1 MSSLRSQVLLLLA
14 VTFGSLLVAK
24 TLVDLSRLRPRIEDD
39 ARAQARVALLQS
51 GPVVER
57 AYADGHLGN
66 VRRFLGQLAGSPG
79 IRRVALIRSD
89 GNILA
94 SNDAALEG
102 RPAAETALA
111 PLLPLAGAQGG
122 MAIAGQALHAAAP
135 VRLESGPTDPL
146 LPGPPVPAAG
156 AGSLVLELDLGE
168 RFAAARLAALVENGI
183 GLAVALV
190 MLTLIGLLLE
200 FRLGRPARTIVSAI
214 EQFDMGDRGAR
225 TGIRGFSEIAGV
237 GKAFDFLAERVQ
249 TEENH
254 LLDTQASLDGLLKA
268 LPVGVM
274 VVKRDDGKPYYVNP
288 RWRELFG
295 ITMDANRDILA
306 LLSTVRCE
314 RPDGSP
320 YPIEQL
326 PISTVLRTGEP
337 AEARDLC
344 VRREDR
350 VVALIAH
357 AVPVT
362 LSRGASFDGVLVIAR
377 EAEAT
382 DLDVAAA
389 PAAAAATGR
398 RLRVAEPIARPIAES
413 ESWSMPEEGDEAAR
427 ETVLLADGDDETRVL
442 ASRAL
447 AEGGYRVLVAEDG
460 ASALSLLRSHG
471 PRVAVVVLDL
481 ALEGPA
487 GATVLDAL
495 LALDPAARVIAA
507 SHYRPD
513 LPGLAASGKVTAF
526 VTRPYSVDRL
536 MRAVREVVGSTAG
549 SAERVFAP

>member
-1 MSSLRSQVLLLLA
+1 MSSLRSQVLLILA

-24 TLVDLSRLRPRIEDD
+24 TLVDFSRLAPRIQDD
-39 ARAQARVALLQS
+39 ARAQARVALLQA
-51 GPVVER
+51 GPLVER
-57 AYADGHLGN
+57 AYSDGHLGD
-66 VRRFLGQLAGSPG
+66 VRRFLDQLADTPG
-79 IRRVALIRSD
+79 IRRVALIRPD
-89 GNILA
+89 GTVLA
-94 SNDAALEG
+94 SNDDALEG
-102 RPAAETALA
+102 RRAAETALA
-111 PLLPLAGAQGG
+111 PILPVAGARGG
-122 MAIAGQALHAAAP
+122 MAIEGKALHAAAP
-135 VRLESGPTDPL
+135 VRLESGVTDPL

-156 AGSLVLELDLGE
+156 TGSLVLEMDLAE
-168 RFAAARLAALVENGI
+168 RFAAARLAAMVENGI
-183 GLAVALV
+183 GFAVALV

-200 FRLGRPARTIVSAI
+200 YRLGRPARRIVAAI
-214 EQFDMGDRGAR
+214 EQFDMGDRTAR
-225 TGIRGFSEIAGV
+225 TGVRGFSEIAGV

-268 LPVGVM
+268 LPAGIM

-320 YPIEQL
+320 YPLEEL

-344 VRREDR
+344 VRRDDR
-350 VVALIAH
+350 VVALIAQ
-357 AVPVT
+357 AVPVSLT
-362 LSRGASFDGVLVIAR
+362 RGASFEGVLVIAR

-382 DLDVAAA
+382 DLEVATGAAPTPRKLRAVEPVARAAA
-389 PAAAAATGR
+389 D
-398 RLRVAEPIARPIAES
+398 IAPWGKREAP
-413 ESWSMPEEGDEAAR
+413 DDAAR
-427 ETVLLADGDDETRVL
+427 ETVLLADGDAETRVL
-442 ASRAL
+442 AASAL
-447 AEGGYRVLVAEDG
+447 SEGGYRVLVAEDG
-460 ASALSLLRSHG
+460 TSALALLRHQG

-487 GATVLDAL
+487 GGTVLDAL

-507 SHYRPD
+507 SGYRPE
-513 LPGLAASGKVTAF
+513 LPELAASGKVTAF
-526 VTRPYSVDRL
+526 LTRPYSTDRL
-536 MRAVREVVGSTAG
+536 VRAVREVVGSAIG